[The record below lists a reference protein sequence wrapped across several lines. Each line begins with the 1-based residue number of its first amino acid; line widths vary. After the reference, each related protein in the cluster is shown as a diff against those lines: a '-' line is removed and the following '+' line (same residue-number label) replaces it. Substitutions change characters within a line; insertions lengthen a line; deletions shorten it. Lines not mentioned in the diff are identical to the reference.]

1 MKMVRFVGLLFLRVL
16 LVMEVGLTQGHEIKS
31 VEGFIDLPQG
41 KVWYRKFFTQAVEHD
56 APLIVL
62 HGGPGCTHDY
72 LQRLSILANKL
83 PVILYDQGDCGK
95 SASGI
100 TNKDFWTLER
110 FTRELEGIVNY
121 FKVGKVHLMGHSWG
135 AAPVISYAAKFPE
148 KVASIILASP
158 LLNTDQWLADAE
170 RLLKKMPEQVQKVIA
185 KCEQEK
191 TFDNEVYQAAA
202 AKYNELFLCRIKKP
216 DEMQRTFQLFNVE
229 MYQKMWGPS
238 EFTVTGSLRN
248 LDCLS
253 DLALINSPILFTCG
267 RFDEATPETVVAA
280 AKKVA
285 KGECVVFEQSAH
297 FAMLEEPEA
306 YQVVL
311 RGFFERVAGQG
322 FQIE

>member
-1 MKMVRFVGLLFLRVL
+1 MKIFRLVGLLF

-56 APLIVL
+56 VPLIVL

-72 LQRLSILANKL
+72 LQRLSVLANKM
-83 PVILYDQGDCGK
+83 PVILYDQGDCGR
-95 SASGI
+95 SVSDVA
-100 TNKDFWTLER
+100 NKDFWTLER

-148 KVASIILASP
+148 RVASIVLASP
-158 LLNTDQWLADAE
+158 LLNTGQWLADAG
-170 RLLKKMPEQVQKVIA
+170 RLLKKMPEQLQQVIA
-185 KCEQEK
+185 KHEQEK
-191 TFDNEVYQAAA
+191 TFEAEEYQAAVA
-202 AKYNELFLCRIKKP
+202 IFYEQFLCRISKP
-216 DEMQRTFQLFNVE
+216 DEMQKAFQLLNVK
-229 MYQKMWGPS
+229 MYQEMWGPS

-248 LDCLS
+248 LDCLP

-267 RFDEATPETVVAA
+267 RFDEATPETVMAA

-285 KGECVVFEQSAH
+285 RGECVVFEQSAH

-311 RGFFERVAGQG
+311 RGFFERVAG
-322 FQIE
+322 